1 MRGLGVP
8 GVPGG
13 PWVLGLGVLLALLP
27 PHAPAETYTAM
38 LSVRRA
44 LGSEGR
50 LLRRLRAYLREESA
64 RLRRL
69 ARFYEKVQALHQD
82 PAASVDNP
90 LLAFSL
96 IKRLHSDWPNVVY
109 SDEATENIQALH
121 AGFKEVEQELPGAED
136 LDGAARAL
144 MRLQDVYALSVK
156 GMANGIFQ
164 RAGTGPPPLYSP
176 GRRVSL
182 SADDCFHVGKVWAP
196 HSKRDIEV
204 LERVQR
210 RATELGKGLEHKADG
225 ERLRDL
231 GLFSLEKRRLRGDL
245 IALYSCLKG
254 GCREVAY
261 DTGDYYHSIA
271 WLEEAVGLFRLSYG
285 SWNPEDRSSLE
296 DALDHLAFSYFMAGN
311 ISHALSLSR
320 EFLHYDPSNQRVVRN
335 VAKYEKLLEMGTA
348 VSTGPLRRPNGTR
361 LQSRDAYEELCQ
373 RPGGQPAPEHLP
385 HLSCSYET
393 NGSPYLL
400 LQPAKKEM
408 VRIRPYVA
416 LYHDFISDAEAETI
430 KGLAGPWLQRSVVAS
445 GEKQQK
451 AEYRISKSAWLKDTA
466 DPVVRALE
474 QRIAAV
480 TGLDLRPPYAEYLQV
495 VNYGLGGHYEPHF
508 DHATVR
514 ELPGWFMGWIMG
526 WPSRVSKGLTVPTS
540 SLLGQSRKSPLY
552 RMKSGNRIATVMIY
566 LSAVEAG
573 GSTAFIYANFSV
585 PVVKNAALFWWNLRR
600 NGDGDGDTLHAG
612 CPVLAGD
619 KWVANKWIHEHGQ
632 EFRRPCSADPQD

>member
-1 MRGLGVP
+1 LRSYLRD
-8 GVPGG
+8 
-13 PWVLGLGVLLALLP
+13 
-27 PHAPAETYTAM
+27 E
-38 LSVRRA
+38 SSR
-44 LGSEGR
+44 
-50 LLRRLRAYLREESA
+50 LRRLR
-64 RLRRL
+64 
-69 ARFYEKVQALHQD
+69 RFYGKVQALHQD
-82 PAASVDNP
+82 PEASVDNP

-96 IKRLHSDWPNVVY
+96 IKRLHSDWPNVIY
-109 SDEATENIQALH
+109 SDEATRNTQALH
-121 AGFKEVEQELPGAED
+121 AGLREVEQELPGSED

-156 GMANGIFQ
+156 GLASGVFQ
-164 RAGTGPPPLYSP
+164 RAGPPPLYSP

-182 SADDCFHVGKVWAP
+182 SADDCFHVGKV
-196 HSKRDIEV
+196 
-204 LERVQR
+204 
-210 RATELGKGLEHKADG
+210 
-225 ERLRDL
+225 
-231 GLFSLEKRRLRGDL
+231 
-245 IALYSCLKG
+245 
-254 GCREVAY
+254 AY
-261 DTGDYYHSIA
+261 DIGDYYHSIA
-271 WLEEAVGLFRLSYG
+271 WLEEAVSLFRLSYG
-285 SWNPEDRSSLE
+285 SWNLEDRSSLE

-320 EFLHYDPSNQRVVRN
+320 EFLRYDPSNQRVSRN
-335 VAKYEKLLEMGTA
+335 VAKYKKLLEMGTGA
-348 VSTGPLRRPNGTR
+348 NWQGCHGPPPPPCPPHALLAP
-361 LQSRDAYEELCQ
+361 L
-373 RPGGQPAPEHLP
+373 PPQPAPEGLL

-393 NGSPYLL
+393 NSSPYLL

-408 VRIRPYVA
+408 VQIQPYVA
-416 LYHDFISDAEAETI
+416 LYHDFITDAEAETI

-466 DPVVRALE
+466 DPVVRALD

-508 DHATVR
+508 DHATS
-514 ELPGWFMGWIMG
+514 M
-526 WPSRVSKGLTVPTS
+526 
-540 SLLGQSRKSPLY
+540 KSPLY
-552 RMKSGNRIATVMIY
+552 RMKSGNRIATIMIY

-600 NGDGDGDTLHAG
+600 NGNGDGDTLHAG

>member
-1 MRGLGVP
+1 
-8 GVPGG
+8 
-13 PWVLGLGVLLALLP
+13 
-27 PHAPAETYTAM
+27 
-38 LSVRRA
+38 
-44 LGSEGR
+44 
-50 LLRRLRAYLREESA
+50 
-64 RLRRL
+64 
-69 ARFYEKVQALHQD
+69 RFYEKVQALHQD
-82 PAASVDNP
+82 PKASVDNP

-96 IKRLHSDWPNVVY
+96 IKRLHSDWPNVIY
-109 SDEATENIQALH
+109 SDEATENTQALH

-156 GMANGIFQ
+156 GMANGVFQ
-164 RAGTGPPPLYSP
+164 RAGASRPPLYSP

-182 SADDCFHVGKVWAP
+182 SADDCFHVGK
-196 HSKRDIEV
+196 
-204 LERVQR
+204 
-210 RATELGKGLEHKADG
+210 
-225 ERLRDL
+225 
-231 GLFSLEKRRLRGDL
+231 
-245 IALYSCLKG
+245 
-254 GCREVAY
+254 VAY

-320 EFLHYDPSNQRVVRN
+320 EFLHYDPSNGRVARN

-348 VSTGPLRRPNGTR
+348 ASGAGRGMPWFPPHRCPPSHPLLGPLFPQ
-361 LQSRDAYEELCQ
+361 L
-373 RPGGQPAPEHLP
+373 APERLP

-393 NGSPYLL
+393 SGSPYLL
-400 LQPAKKEM
+400 LQPAKKE
-408 VRIRPYVA
+408 VVWIRPYVA

-508 DHATVR
+508 DHAT
-514 ELPGWFMGWIMG
+514 
-526 WPSRVSKGLTVPTS
+526 
-540 SLLGQSRKSPLY
+540 SRKSPLY

-573 GSTAFIYANFSV
+573 GSTAFVYANFSV

-632 EFRRPCSADPQD
+632 EFRRPCGADPQD

>member
-1 MRGLGVP
+1 
-8 GVPGG
+8 
-13 PWVLGLGVLLALLP
+13 
-27 PHAPAETYTAM
+27 
-38 LSVRRA
+38 
-44 LGSEGR
+44 
-50 LLRRLRAYLREESA
+50 
-64 RLRRL
+64 
-69 ARFYEKVQALHQD
+69 RFYEKVQALHQD
-82 PAASVDNP
+82 PKASVDNP

-96 IKRLHSDWPNVVY
+96 IKRLHSDWPNVIY
-109 SDEATENIQALH
+109 SDEATENTQALH
-121 AGFKEVEQELPGAED
+121 DGFKEVEQELPGAED

-156 GMANGIFQ
+156 GMANGVFQ
-164 RAGTGPPPLYSP
+164 RAGASRPPLYSP
-176 GRRVSL
+176 SRRVSL
-182 SADDCFHVGKVWAP
+182 SADDCFHVGK
-196 HSKRDIEV
+196 
-204 LERVQR
+204 
-210 RATELGKGLEHKADG
+210 
-225 ERLRDL
+225 
-231 GLFSLEKRRLRGDL
+231 
-245 IALYSCLKG
+245 
-254 GCREVAY
+254 VAY

-311 ISHALSLSR
+311 ISHALSLSK
-320 EFLHYDPSNQRVVRN
+320 EFLHYDPSNRRVARN
-335 VAKYEKLLEMGTA
+335 VVKYEKLLEMGTGGRWGWQG
-348 VSTGPLRRPNGTR
+348 VVTVPHSTTVPLLTPS
-361 LQSRDAYEELCQ
+361 LVLS
-373 RPGGQPAPEHLP
+373 PQPSLEQFPR
-385 HLSCSYET
+385 LSCSYET

-400 LQPAKKEM
+400 LQPAKKE
-408 VRIRPYVA
+408 VVQIQPYVA
-416 LYHDFISDAEAETI
+416 LYHNFISDTEAETI

-508 DHATVR
+508 DHAT
-514 ELPGWFMGWIMG
+514 
-526 WPSRVSKGLTVPTS
+526 
-540 SLLGQSRKSPLY
+540 SRKSPLY

-632 EFRRPCSADPQD
+632 EFRRPCSTDAQD

>member
-1 MRGLGVP
+1 MTARQGKNRQDGQKIKSGRAQGHCWGLGALRVL
-8 GVPGG
+8 GTLGALRVLVALLGQETL
-13 PWVLGLGVLLALLP
+13 WVLGARRALGIRGVLGALLGLGALGAVEVLGILGALGALGTLGALGVLGALLALLP
-27 PHAPAETYTAM
+27 PPAPAETFSAM
-38 LSVRRA
+38 LSVRGA
-44 LGSEGR
+44 LGAERR
-50 LLRRLRAYLREESA
+50 LLRRLRSYLRDESS

-69 ARFYEKVQALHQD
+69 RRFYEKVQALHQD
-82 PAASVDNP
+82 PKASVENP

-96 IKRLHSDWPNVVY
+96 IKRLHSDWPNVIY
-109 SDEATENIQALH
+109 SDEVTRNTQALH
-121 AGFKEVEQELPGAED
+121 AGLEEVEQELPGTED

-144 MRLQDVYALSVK
+144 MRLQDVYALSVRGLAK
-156 GMANGIFQ
+156 GVFQ
-164 RAGTGPPPLYSP
+164 RAGHPPLYSP

-182 SADDCFHVGKVWAP
+182 SADDCFHVGKV
-196 HSKRDIEV
+196 
-204 LERVQR
+204 
-210 RATELGKGLEHKADG
+210 
-225 ERLRDL
+225 
-231 GLFSLEKRRLRGDL
+231 
-245 IALYSCLKG
+245 
-254 GCREVAY
+254 AY

-271 WLEEAVGLFRLSYG
+271 WLEEAVSLFRLSYG
-285 SWNPEDRSSLE
+285 SWNLEDRSSLE

-320 EFLHYDPSNQRVVRN
+320 EFLRYDPSNQRVSRN
-335 VAKYEKLLEMGTA
+335 VAKYKKLLEMGTGA
-348 VSTGPLRRPNGTR
+348 SASPLQRPNSTR

-373 RPGGQPAPEHLP
+373 RPRGQPAPERLLHLG
-385 HLSCSYET
+385 CSYET
-393 NGSPYLL
+393 NSSPYLL

-408 VRIRPYVA
+408 VRIQPYVA
-416 LYHDFISDAEAETI
+416 LYHDFITDAEAETI

-466 DPVVRALE
+466 DPVVRALD

-508 DHATVR
+508 DHAT
-514 ELPGWFMGWIMG
+514 
-526 WPSRVSKGLTVPTS
+526 SK
-540 SLLGQSRKSPLY
+540 KSPLY
-552 RMKSGNRIATVMIY
+552 RMKSGNRIATIMIY

-600 NGDGDGDTLHAG
+600 NGNGDGDTLHAG

>member
-1 MRGLGVP
+1 
-8 GVPGG
+8 
-13 PWVLGLGVLLALLP
+13 
-27 PHAPAETYTAM
+27 
-38 LSVRRA
+38 
-44 LGSEGR
+44 
-50 LLRRLRAYLREESA
+50 
-64 RLRRL
+64 
-69 ARFYEKVQALHQD
+69 RFYEKVQVLHQD
-82 PAASVDNP
+82 PKASVDNP

-96 IKRLHSDWPNVVY
+96 IKRLHSEWPNVIY
-109 SDEATENIQALH
+109 SDEATENTQALH
-121 AGFKEVEQELPGAED
+121 ASFKEVEQELPGAED

-156 GMANGIFQ
+156 GMANGVFQ
-164 RAGTGPPPLYSP
+164 RAGTTRPPLYSP

-182 SADDCFHVGKVWAP
+182 SADDCFHVGK
-196 HSKRDIEV
+196 
-204 LERVQR
+204 
-210 RATELGKGLEHKADG
+210 
-225 ERLRDL
+225 
-231 GLFSLEKRRLRGDL
+231 
-245 IALYSCLKG
+245 
-254 GCREVAY
+254 VAY

-335 VAKYEKLLEMGTA
+335 VAKYEKLLEMGTMA
-348 VSTGPLRRPNGTR
+348 SAEPLRRPNGTH

-373 RPGGQPAPEHLP
+373 HQGGQVGLAGDAMVPHPTTVPLLMLSFVLSPQPAPDHLP

-408 VRIRPYVA
+408 IQIQPYVA

-451 AEYRISKSAWLKDTA
+451 AEYRISKSAWLKDTV

-474 QRIAAV
+474 HRIAAV

-508 DHATVR
+508 DHAT
-514 ELPGWFMGWIMG
+514 
-526 WPSRVSKGLTVPTS
+526 
-540 SLLGQSRKSPLY
+540 SRKSPLY
-552 RMKSGNRIATVMIY
+552 RMNSGNRIATVMIY